1 MKSIKQLNQ
10 TIQSILTSEKQISEQ
25 GKYRFICMALAF
37 IHFLLTA
44 RFYFLEY
51 TILFL
56 YNILAIAL
64 YLVLGLYFSEQK
76 KYAWLYYGCYTEIT
90 FFAAFATLLA
100 GWNWGFMIYLI
111 AFTPVSF
118 YLAYSSPLFG
128 HNIKKPLFFVLVTM
142 LVFAVTRIL
151 SVHFKPIYTEL
162 DFDTNLTVSYLANA
176 IIAFLGLM
184 FFSVL
189 FTIEIRQNEIRLEEQ
204 YRLLETI
211 SSKDPLTG
219 LINRRSMDHSLLEAV
234 EQSKKSGLIFSV
246 ILGDI
251 DDFKRVNDTYGHNVG
266 DKVLVQVA
274 DMITK
279 NCTEG
284 CRICRWGGEEILI
297 FVPENEIITKG
308 IAEKIRQS
316 IEKIRVETDA
326 DTVSVTMTFG
336 MTEYSPGLP
345 LNKLVSIADNRLYYG
360 KEHGKNQ
367 VVSKLPDDAP
377 VLDK

>member
-1 MKSIKQLNQ
+1 
-10 TIQSILTSEKQISEQ
+10 
-25 GKYRFICMALAF
+25 
-37 IHFLLTA
+37 
-44 RFYFLEY
+44 
-51 TILFL
+51 
-56 YNILAIAL
+56 
-64 YLVLGLYFSEQK
+64 
-76 KYAWLYYGCYTEIT
+76 
-90 FFAAFATLLA
+90 
-100 GWNWGFMIYLI
+100 MIYLI

>member
-10 TIQSILTSEKQISEQ
+10 TIQSILTGEKQISER
-25 GKYRFICMALAF
+25 GKYRFICMALALVH
-37 IHFLLTA
+37 ILLTV

-64 YLVLGLYFSEQK
+64 YLVLGLYFSEKK

-111 AFTPVSF
+111 ALTPVSF

-128 HNIKKPLFFVLVTM
+128 HNIKKPFFFVLVTM
-142 LVFAVTRIL
+142 FVFVVTRVL

-162 DFDTNLTVSYLANA
+162 DFDSNLTVSYSVNA
-176 IIAFLGLM
+176 IIAFLGLLL
-184 FFSVL
+184 FSVL

-204 YRLLETI
+204 YRLLETV

-219 LINRRSMDHSLLEAV
+219 LINRRIMDQSLIKAV
-234 EQSKKSGLIFSV
+234 ELSKKSGLVFSV

-251 DDFKRVNDTYGHNVG
+251 DDFKRVNDTYGHNIG

-274 DMITK
+274 DTITE

-297 FVPENEIITKG
+297 YVPENEIITKG

-316 IEKIRVETDA
+316 IEKIRVATDT

-336 MTEYSPGLP
+336 IAEYSPGLP

-367 VVSKLPDDAP
+367 VVSELPTDVA

>member
-1 MKSIKQLNQ
+1 MKSFKQLSQ
-10 TIQSILTSEKQISEQ
+10 TIQSILTGEKQISER

-37 IHFLLTA
+37 IHILLTI

-64 YLVLGLYFSEQK
+64 YLVLGLYFSEKK
-76 KYAWLYYGCYTEIT
+76 KYAWLYYGCYIEIT
-90 FFAAFATLLA
+90 FFGAFATLLA

-111 AFTPVSF
+111 ALTPVSF

-128 HNIKKPLFFVLVTM
+128 HNIKKPFFFVLITM
-142 LVFAVTRIL
+142 LVFVVTRVL
-151 SVHFKPIYTEL
+151 SDHFKPIYTKL
-162 DFDTNLTVSYLANA
+162 DFDTNLTLSYSVNA
-176 IIAFLGLM
+176 IIAFLGLLL
-184 FFSVL
+184 FSVL

-204 YRLLETI
+204 YRLLETV

-219 LINRRSMDHSLLEAV
+219 LINRRIMDRSLLKAV
-234 EQSKKSGLIFSV
+234 DQSKESGLVFSV

-251 DDFKRVNDTYGHNVG
+251 DDFKRVNDTYGHNIG
-266 DKVLVQVA
+266 DQVLVQVA
-274 DMITK
+274 DTITQ

-297 FVPENEIITKG
+297 YVPENEIITKG

-316 IEKIRVETDA
+316 IEKIRVATDT

-336 MTEYSPGLP
+336 MAEYSPGLP

-360 KEHGKNQ
+360 KRHGKNQ
-367 VVSKLPDDAP
+367 VISEMPEEVPM
-377 VLDK
+377 LDK

>member
-1 MKSIKQLNQ
+1 MKSFKQLSQ
-10 TIQSILTSEKQISEQ
+10 TIQSILTGEKQISER

-37 IHFLLTA
+37 IHILLTI

-64 YLVLGLYFSEQK
+64 YLVLGLYFSEKK
-76 KYAWLYYGCYTEIT
+76 KYAWLYYGCYIEIT
-90 FFAAFATLLA
+90 FFGAFATLLA

-111 AFTPVSF
+111 ALTPVSF

-128 HNIKKPLFFVLVTM
+128 HNIKKPFFFVLITM
-142 LVFAVTRIL
+142 LVFVVTRVL
-151 SVHFKPIYTEL
+151 SDHFKPIYTKL
-162 DFDTNLTVSYLANA
+162 DFDTNLTLSYSVNA
-176 IIAFLGLM
+176 IIAFLGLLL
-184 FFSVL
+184 FSVL

-204 YRLLETI
+204 YRLLETV

-219 LINRRSMDHSLLEAV
+219 LINRRIMDQSLLKAV
-234 EQSKKSGLIFSV
+234 DQSKESGLVFSV

-251 DDFKRVNDTYGHNVG
+251 DDFKRVNDTYGHNIG
-266 DKVLVQVA
+266 DQVLVQVA
-274 DMITK
+274 DTITQ

-297 FVPENEIITKG
+297 YVPENEIITKG

-316 IEKIRVETDA
+316 IEKIRVATDT

-336 MTEYSPGLP
+336 MAEYSPGLP

-360 KEHGKNQ
+360 KRHGKNQ
-367 VVSKLPDDAP
+367 VISEMPEEVPM
-377 VLDK
+377 LDK

>member
-10 TIQSILTSEKQISEQ
+10 TIQSILTGEKQISER

-76 KYAWLYYGCYTEIT
+76 KYAWLYYDCYTEIT

-100 GWNWGFMIYLI
+100 GWNWGFMIYLV

-162 DFDTNLTVSYLANA
+162 DFDINLTVGYLANA
-176 IIAFLGLM
+176 IVAFLGLM
-184 FFSVL
+184 LFSVL

-279 NCTEG
+279 NCAED

-316 IEKIRVETDA
+316 IEKIRVETET
-326 DTVSVTMTFG
+326 DTVGVTMTFG

-377 VLDK
+377 ALDK

>member
-1 MKSIKQLNQ
+1 MKSFKQLSQ
-10 TIQSILTSEKQISEQ
+10 TIQSILTGEKQISER

-37 IHFLLTA
+37 VHILLTI

-64 YLVLGLYFSEQK
+64 YLVLGLYFSEKK
-76 KYAWLYYGCYTEIT
+76 KYAWLYYGCYIEIT
-90 FFAAFATLLA
+90 FFGAFATLLA

-111 AFTPVSF
+111 ALTPVSF

-128 HNIKKPLFFVLVTM
+128 HNIKKPFFFVLITM
-142 LVFAVTRIL
+142 LVFVVTRVL
-151 SVHFKPIYTEL
+151 SDHFKPIYTKL
-162 DFDTNLTVSYLANA
+162 DFDTNLTLSYSVNA
-176 IIAFLGLM
+176 IIAFLGLLL
-184 FFSVL
+184 FSVL

-204 YRLLETI
+204 YRLLETV

-219 LINRRSMDHSLLEAV
+219 LINRRIMDQSLLKAV
-234 EQSKKSGLIFSV
+234 DQSKESGLVFSV

-251 DDFKRVNDTYGHNVG
+251 DDFKRVNDTYGHNIG
-266 DKVLVQVA
+266 DQVLVQVA
-274 DMITK
+274 DTITQ

-297 FVPENEIITKG
+297 YVPENEIITKG

-316 IEKIRVETDA
+316 IEKIRVATDT

-336 MTEYSPGLP
+336 MAEYSPGLP

-367 VVSKLPDDAP
+367 VISEMPEEVP

>member
-1 MKSIKQLNQ
+1 
-10 TIQSILTSEKQISEQ
+10 
-25 GKYRFICMALAF
+25 MALLR
-37 IHFLLTA
+37 LLHGD
-44 RFYFLEY
+44 YFFCGFCHAVSRME
-51 TILFL
+51 
-56 YNILAIAL
+56 
-64 YLVLGLYFSEQK
+64 LGLYDLSDRTHTGILLPGLFLTLIRTQHQK
-76 KYAWLYYGCYTEIT
+76 TA
-90 FFAAFATLLA
+90 
-100 GWNWGFMIYLI
+100 
-111 AFTPVSF
+111 
-118 YLAYSSPLFG
+118 
-128 HNIKKPLFFVLVTM
+128 FFVLVTM

-162 DFDTNLTVSYLANA
+162 DFDTNLTVSYLANV
-176 IIAFLGLM
+176 IVAFLGLM
-184 FFSVL
+184 LFSVL

-211 SSKDPLTG
+211 SSRDPLTG

-234 EQSKKSGLIFSV
+234 EQSKKSGLVFSV

-279 NCTEG
+279 NCAED

-316 IEKIRVETDA
+316 IEKIRVETET

-367 VVSKLPDDAP
+367 VVSELPDDAP

>member
-1 MKSIKQLNQ
+1 MKSFKQLSQ
-10 TIQSILTSEKQISEQ
+10 TIQSILTGEKQISER

-37 IHFLLTA
+37 IHILLTI

-64 YLVLGLYFSEQK
+64 YLVLGLYFSEKK
-76 KYAWLYYGCYTEIT
+76 KYAWLYYGCYIEIT
-90 FFAAFATLLA
+90 FFGAFATLLA

-111 AFTPVSF
+111 ALTPVSF

-128 HNIKKPLFFVLVTM
+128 HNIKKPFFFVLITM
-142 LVFAVTRIL
+142 LVFVVTRVL
-151 SVHFKPIYTEL
+151 SDHFKPIYTKL
-162 DFDTNLTVSYLANA
+162 DFDTNLTLSYSVNA
-176 IIAFLGLM
+176 IIAFLGLLL
-184 FFSVL
+184 FSVL

-204 YRLLETI
+204 YRLLETV

-219 LINRRSMDHSLLEAV
+219 LINRRIMDQSLLKAV
-234 EQSKKSGLIFSV
+234 DQSKESGLVFSV

-251 DDFKRVNDTYGHNVG
+251 DDFKRVNDTYGHNIG
-266 DKVLVQVA
+266 DQVLVQVA
-274 DMITK
+274 NTITQ

-297 FVPENEIITKG
+297 YVPENEIITKG

-316 IEKIRVETDA
+316 IEKIRVATDT

-336 MTEYSPGLP
+336 MAEYSPGLP

-367 VVSKLPDDAP
+367 VISEMPEEVPT
-377 VLDK
+377 LDK